1 MAQRRDS
8 GPDPSAVRTWLVVS
22 ASSEPEAEPCA
33 RPHVRLNEPT
43 RSSDAIVAVR
53 SRPEVKS
60 LPKAAVALEKKGR
73 RKKRFAVHRQNR
85 AETVKHPKR
94 WRTFHVTVLSR
105 LIGYT
110 RSPRGAKTDSTYNI
124 HGSLKR
130 QVRQKASFLRWLGRP
145 RFAAHLYGL
154 QSKRHTQPRSSGR

>member
-53 SRPEVKS
+53 SRPPRKVKS

-73 RKKRFAVHRQNR
+73 RKK
-85 AETVKHPKR
+85 
-94 WRTFHVTVLSR
+94 TVLQSTGR
-105 LIGYT
+105 TGRKPLSIQND
-110 RSPRGAKTDSTYNI
+110 GALFTLRYS
-124 HGSLKR
+124 HG
-130 QVRQKASFLRWLGRP
+130 
-145 RFAAHLYGL
+145 
-154 QSKRHTQPRSSGR
+154 